1 MPSASLLYLDWGEC
15 KIVRD
20 AEESIAFRQVG
31 HYAHG
36 LSPLYD
42 ISKSVRDHLGEGPRV
57 SKRRR

>member
-20 AEESIAFRQVG
+20 AEDSIAFRQVG

-42 ISKSVRDHLGEGPRV
+42 ISKSV
-57 SKRRR
+57 